1 MAHPR
6 LRPLVAAV
14 ATLAALSGCTPATV
28 ESSVPTPASVSP
40 STAPATPAPLIDD
53 LAAVVRDGT
62 PYLAAGPAG
71 ILVRYTKAKKSAWVL

>member
-14 ATLAALSGCTPATV
+14 ATLAALSGCTPQR
-28 ESSVPTPASVSP
+28 SSRVFPRRPPYPQHRPGHAG
-40 STAPATPAPLIDD
+40 
-53 LAAVVRDGT
+53 AADRRLGRGGSRRH